1 MKKILIIIGI
11 IVVLLVAT
19 LAAIPLFFKQTLIE
33 KAKTTINKNV
43 NAEVKFADLKL
54 SLLRSFPK
62 VTLELTDVLV
72 VGKGEFQKDTIFTV
86 PSLRTKTALRQLFNK
101 DNIGIEEIILD
112 RPVLKLVVGPTGNV
126 NWDLMLESEEVAGP
140 VPSVAGD
147 TEEDGLVLQLEKIE
161 IIKANFIYE
170 DREMDMLL
178 KLDDIDTDISG
189 KMYGTSA
196 QLLAEG
202 TVAKFLLNYAG
213 VNYISNTSVETRT
226 VLNVDYDKMDIEIQ
240 ENELL
245 VNRLPLEVLGLIQ
258 MPNDSMF
265 FDLQIQ
271 TKESGFDNFLA
282 LVPPDYEEY
291 LKDIQ
296 TNGTA
301 TISGTVKGFY
311 FEEDYPAFDL
321 KLDVADGNL
330 HYTGMPEEIKN
341 ISADVSVSKPQGLLD
356 LTEVNIKKM
365 HAEVK
370 DNPLALSLF
379 IKDLVSKPYMEG
391 NFSGRINFHDVKNA
405 IPLDT
410 LTISGY
416 TLNMKDLQ
424 INGTANVSGSVKG
437 VYSEEDYPAFD
448 LKMDLANGNLKY
460 AGLID
465 DINNISADVSVAKPQ
480 GIIDLAGINIK
491 KVHAEV
497 NNSPVDLSLFL
508 KNLDS
513 DPWFDGNIIGKI
525 DLDDLKNA
533 LHLDSVYVSGVLD
546 MNLKVKG
553 SYSAIENEQYDR
565 IQSDGI
571 VKLTR
576 FVYES
581 PSLTQR
587 VIVPEGQLT
596 FTPQAVSLSGMNVN
610 IGQSDFRLSG
620 RVTNYLNYVL
630 KDGTLAGNLQLNSSL
645 VNLNELLR
653 LQIVKESPEGQ
664 EQTAVVAPSAEE
676 EEEVLVFDVPKN
688 LDFTFQSNI
697 QQVIFER
704 LPITDVNGLITA
716 RDGKLVLDGLN
727 MQLLGGELKLTGSY
741 ENTEE
746 NKPFFDFD
754 FNLADIDIPEAY
766 KTLPGVQ
773 RMIPIARQS
782 QGKFNSSLKV
792 NGQLSPGFGL
802 LATTIDGSGLFSTEN
817 LQIIESPM
825 FGQLKGILKSERL
838 NNVSVEDFRAFV
850 EVENG
855 TILLKPFTTRI
866 AGQETTIAGNLN
878 TENLI
883 DMRLDFNVQR
893 DAFGNDIQNILSVL
907 PGQERIQLIPASVVL
922 SGPVGKPEMRIDL
935 EEARKMITEEVK
947 KSTRDNLQEN
957 LNKIGEGLRNLL
969 K

>member
-1 MKKILIIIGI
+1 MKKILIIIA
-11 IVVLLVAT
+11 IVVAVLVAA

-33 KAKTTINKNV
+33 KAKITINKNI
-43 NAEVKFADLKL
+43 NAEVEFADLKL

-72 VGKGEFQKDTIFTV
+72 VGKGEFQNDTIFTV
-86 PSLRTKTALRQLFNK
+86 PSLRTKTALRQLFSK

-126 NWDLMLESEEVAGP
+126 NWDLMLVSDESAETVSPAT
-140 VPSVAGD
+140 GD
-147 TEEDGLVLQLEKIE
+147 TEDDGLVLQLEKIE

-170 DREMDMLL
+170 DREIDMLV
-178 KLDDIDTDISG
+178 KFDDIDIDISG
-189 KMYGTSA
+189 EMYGTAA

-202 TVAKFLLNYAG
+202 TAAKFLLNYAG

-258 MPNDSMF
+258 IPNDSMF
-265 FDLQIQ
+265 FDLRIQ

-282 LVPPDYEEY
+282 LIPPDYEKY
-291 LKDIQ
+291 LKGVQ
-296 TNGTA
+296 TSGTA
-301 TISGTVKGFY
+301 TIAGTVKGLY
-311 FEEDYPAFDL
+311 FDEEYPAFDL
-321 KLDVADGNL
+321 RLDVANGNF
-330 HYTGMPEEIKN
+330 HYTDLPEEIKN

-356 LTEVNIKKM
+356 LTEINIKKM

-370 DNPLALSLF
+370 ENPVALSLF
-379 IKDLVSKPYMEG
+379 VKDLVSKPYMEG
-391 NFSGRINFHDVKNA
+391 NFSGRINFYDVKNA
-405 IPLDT
+405 LPLDT
-410 LTISGY
+410 VTFSGY
-416 TLNMKDLQ
+416 TLNIKDLQ
-424 INGTANVSGSVKG
+424 VGGTANLSGSVKG
-437 VYSEEDYPAFD
+437 VYSEEDYPAFNLTLD
-448 LKMDLANGNLKY
+448 IANGNLQY

-465 DINNISADVSVAKPQ
+465 GINNISADVAVSKPQ
-480 GIIDLAGINIK
+480 GIIDLAEINVK

-497 NNSPVDLSLFL
+497 KNSPVDLSLLL
-508 KNLDS
+508 KTLDS
-513 DPWFDGNIIGKI
+513 DPWFDGNIVGKI
-525 DLDDLKNA
+525 DLDDLKNV
-533 LHLDSVYVSGVLD
+533 LYLDSVYVSGILD

-553 SYSAIENEQYDR
+553 TYSAIENEQYDR

-571 VKLTR
+571 VKLSR

-581 PSLTQR
+581 PTLTQR
-587 VIVPEGQLT
+587 VVVPEGQLT
-596 FTPQAVSLSGMNVN
+596 FTPQAVNLSGMNVN

-653 LQIVKESPEGQ
+653 LQVVHENPDDQS
-664 EQTAVVAPSAEE
+664 QTAAVAQSAEK
-676 EEEVLVFDVPKN
+676 EEEVLVFDVPKDI
-688 LDFTFQSNI
+688 DFTFQSNI
-697 QQVIFER
+697 QRVIFER
-704 LPITDVNGLITA
+704 LPITDVKGLITA

-727 MQLLGGELKLTGSY
+727 MRMLDGELKLTGSY
-741 ENTEE
+741 ENTTE
-746 NKPFFDFD
+746 NKPLFDFGFD
-754 FNLADIDIPEAY
+754 LVKIDIPKAY
-766 KTLPGVQ
+766 QTLTSVQ
-773 RMIPIARQS
+773 RMIPIAQQS
-782 QGKFNSSLKV
+782 QGKFSTSLKV
-792 NGQLSPGFGL
+792 NGQLSPDFNL

-817 LQIIESPM
+817 LQIIESPI
-825 FGQLKGILKSERL
+825 FSQLKGILKPERL
-838 NNVSVEDFRAFV
+838 NRVSIDDFRAFV

-855 TILLKPFTTRI
+855 TIQMKPFTTRV

-922 SGPVGKPEMRIDL
+922 RGPVGKPEMRIDL
-935 EEARKMITEEVK
+935 EDARKMITEEVR
-947 KSTRDNLQEN
+947 KSTKENLQEN

-969 K
+969 R